1 MKNYD
6 AYIFDFDYTL
16 ADATDPVVDS
26 FTYALEEEFKK
37 GNSPRY
43 NKYNRNTNRGV
54 IYNFDWWWFR
64 RGYRFI

>member
-26 FTYALEEEFKK
+26 FTYALEKMNLKK
-37 GNSPRY
+37 AVSNIFLNSISDTIFCIAF
-43 NKYNRNTNRGV
+43 RNHFS
-54 IYNFDWWWFR
+54 YFF
-64 RGYRFI
+64 

>member
-26 FTYALEEEFKK
+26 FTYALEK
-37 GNSPRY
+37 
-43 NKYNRNTNRGV
+43 
-54 IYNFDWWWFR
+54 
-64 RGYRFI
+64 